1 MITRIEKQTQ
11 LSEAEKALILVKKEE
26 ASKNKRLVRIDKS
39 TFVLVGKS
47 VTDAQA
53 IDRYN
58 RNMSAA
64 TIDNKEFIHKANNS
78 MQGSNKRRGK

>member
-11 LSEAEKALILVKKEE
+11 LTEAEKALILAKKEE
-26 ASKNKRLVRIDKS
+26 DTQGKRLVRVDKS

-53 IDRYN
+53 IEKYN
-58 RNMSAA
+58 RNMSNAKV
-64 TIDNKEFIHKANNS
+64 DNKEFIHKANNS